1 MKPTPLTTDEIDR
14 ALPLLPGWRHER
26 HALTKSFVFA
36 DFRAALTWMLRA
48 GFEAEALNHHPEWTN
63 VYRTVTVRLST
74 HDAGDRVTALDAELA
89 ARLETLAHA
98 AGAQA
103 G

>member
-1 MKPTPLTTDEIDR
+1 MKPIPLTAEEIAR
-14 ALPLLPGWRHER
+14 TLALLPGWQHEGD
-26 HALTKSFVFA
+26 ALITRFVFE
-36 DFRAALTWMLRA
+36 DFRAALAWMMRA

-63 VYRTVTVRLST
+63 IYRTVKVRLCT
-74 HDAGDRVTALDAELA
+74 HDVGDRVTALDAELA
-89 ARLETLAHA
+89 ARLQTLAHA